1 MDWNPS
7 CFNFIKTYPYTTYN
21 IVYNDF
27 NYTIKPSS
35 YGQGLFANQTIEKD
49 TSLGELVPVSSNLY
63 PFYLKNYCENAINN
77 MHTSRRPQRQSLQ
90 QRFTSFYNNHF
101 DDIAKSIEQQ
111 AKHDHLQRLGSN
123 YFFMT
128 NMHTTVGVLNTAGD
142 LPEIEYTHLL
152 LDTTQT
158 PFAFS
163 NSSKNKRGLN
173 NPNVVN
179 VQVDYDAS
187 VKTTKTI
194 NAGDEIRWAYDWQ

>member
-1 MDWNPS
+1 MNWNPS
-7 CFNFIKTYPYTTYN
+7 CFNFIKTYPYTSYN
-21 IVYNDF
+21 IVYNNF
-27 NYTIKPSS
+27 KYTIKPSS

-49 TSLGELVPVSSNLY
+49 TILGELVPVSSNLY

-77 MHTSRRPQRQSLQ
+77 MQTSRRPQRQSIQ
-90 QRFTSFYNNHF
+90 QRFTSFYNNNF
-101 DDIAKSIEQQ
+101 DDITKSIEQQ

-128 NMHTTVGVLNTAGD
+128 NMYTTVGVLNAGN

-152 LDTTQT
+152 LDTTLT

-163 NSSKNKRGLN
+163 NSSKNKRGVN